1 MKEEHLGKLLDEGIS
16 LDTRT
21 IFFSEEIDRES
32 ADSFI
37 KRLHF
42 LDNFKTGTITVRFG
56 TEGGCVINGLRMY
69 HALRSLKNHVRGIID
84 GECSSMGT
92 VIIQGFDERL
102 MLPDSFLM
110 LHVGEQSI
118 SGHPKNNENWLN
130 LYKHL
135 DKRCY
140 EIYLE
145 KINDKQKE
153 KKKKKLT
160 LKELQTMLEFDT
172 IMLPEKVV
180 SMGLADGILEGAY

>member
-42 LDNFKTGTITVRFG
+42 LDNYKTGTITVRFG

-92 VIIQGFDERL
+92 VVSQAFDERCI
-102 MLPDSFLM
+102 LPDSFM
-110 LHVGEQSI
+110 MIHKGEQTI
-118 SGHPKNNENWLN
+118 SGHPTNNENWLN
-130 LYKHL
+130 LYKYY
-135 DKRCY
+135 DNRCY
-140 EIYLE
+140 QIYLD
-145 KINDKQKE
+145 KINDKQKQ

-160 LKELQTMLEFDT
+160 MKELQSMLDFDT

-180 SMGLADGILEGAY
+180 SLGLADMILDEVF